1 MEIST
6 RSVMVAVSF
15 AALVSALVGSSGLT
29 SHESSQVLLAFG
41 AIVALTLT
49 RVPRR

>member
-1 MEIST
+1 MEISA
-6 RSVMVAVSF
+6 RSVMVAASF

-29 SHESSQVLLAFG
+29 SYESSQVLLAFG

>member
-1 MEIST
+1 MEMSARGVIT
-6 RSVMVAVSF
+6 AASF
-15 AALVSALVGSSGLT
+15 AALVAALVASSGLT
-29 SHESSQVLLAFG
+29 SHEASQVLLAFG